1 MLSYNLYWLAV
12 IVAFASMGYYEKYGH
27 WPMMKKSKS
36 STIEDSSSGGGKSDD
51 VSGDGIVDLESKTA
65 DDILPTTS
73 TTREVRV

>member
-1 MLSYNLYWLAV
+1 
-12 IVAFASMGYYEKYGH
+12 MGYYEKYGH

-36 STIEDSSSGGGKSDD
+36 SMIEDSSSGGGKSDD